1 MESMKEKDKLYITYL
16 KAVIGAGVLSIVL
29 LILASIMF
37 YFMKFTDGQMNTAV
51 WVITVL
57 SICYA
62 GIYGAMK
69 IGSKGFLHGAV
80 LGGLYT
86 LLVGVVGMLTE
97 SGQVNMYS
105 FIVTLVM
112 SLIVGMLSGMIGVTL
127 RR

>member
-1 MESMKEKDKLYITYL
+1 MESIKEKDKLYITYL
-16 KAVIGAGVLSIVL
+16 KAVIGAGVLSIIL
-29 LILASIMF
+29 LVVASIMF
-37 YFMKFTDGQMNTAV
+37 YFMKFTDTQMNTAV

-69 IGSKGFLHGAV
+69 IGSRGFLHGAI

-86 LLVGVVGMLTE
+86 MLVGVVGMLTE
-97 SGQVNMYS
+97 AGKVNMQA
-105 FIVTLVM
+105 FLVTLVM

-127 RR
+127 KR